1 MGIFQSK
8 IIDNKVVELKAASMQ
23 TSLAPNSDVLT
34 KYMKYLNDS
43 GFLLVKINLINAN
56 KLGLKVWNK
65 TKFPNMPENE
75 LSKLPGEIKDFKK
88 KNRI

>member
-8 IIDNKVVELKAASMQ
+8 IIDNKVVELKAAAMQ
-23 TSLAPNSDVLT
+23 TTLTANSDVLT

-56 KLGLKVWNK
+56 KLALKVWNK
-65 TKFPNMPENE
+65 TKFANMPENE
-75 LSKLPGEIKDFKK
+75 LSKLPPVS
-88 KNRI
+88 